1 MARVARPRGFAVVR
15 DAWPALAFR
24 PPMRPALRL
33 TACILAVCAAGCAS
47 PVSWSSQLREVDLAR
62 HALDLSRA
70 TDDVLEFRDGLLSE
84 AKDRG
89 RVDREDRAEAAKR
102 RMAELMLMLDRVG
115 DLDVDASVDRDL
127 ARSVLAGA
135 VLDLAIAHDREPA
148 IRHLAG
154 PATALAFL
162 ADPEPPTPAT
172 IGLLAAGA
180 DGVYPV
186 PDATLADG
194 ADIPDLRAAANRNR
208 QVARLLRTRGAQSQV
223 LDAAR
228 GKAAR
233 AAADE
238 AAKRADEFAKTLDAR
253 AEEMSKEADRF
264 GTPCGRA
271 TFVARLA
278 TQHGVD
284 ATPEELVAF
293 GEAMLADTTRE
304 LEAVAAADFPGLTW
318 RQALDVVRRDHADP
332 VATPLEAFAA
342 AVAARDFTIRE
353 GFVTIPEPAR
363 LAHVE
368 MVDDE
373 MARSY
378 PFAAYSW
385 RRATADGESGRYMVS
400 PGATWMDEAQQEER
414 LRGNC
419 RAWTRV
425 VAPHE
430 TWPGHHLQFW
440 IADHTVP
447 RVRREITTPVFV
459 EGWGLYCEGLL
470 ARHGYFTTPAERLVR
485 LVMRAW
491 RASRVIIDVKLH
503 CGGMTPKDAIA
514 FLMEHTDMPRDGATA
529 EVRRYCDQPTQP
541 FSYAWG
547 CREIERLYAD
557 EQQRLGAAFDE
568 RAFHDRL
575 LACGAVPFPYVR
587 RLFGY

>member
-1 MARVARPRGFAVVR
+1 MRCPILLSSILLA
-15 DAWPALAFR
+15 AL
-24 PPMRPALRL
+24 
-33 TACILAVCAAGCAS
+33 AAGCAS
-47 PVSWSSQLREVDLAR
+47 AAKPAPSRDVTEARDALR
-62 HALDLSRA
+62 LSRVI
-70 TDDVLEFRDGLLSE
+70 DDVLDFRDGLLSE
-84 AKDRG
+84 ARDRG

-135 VLDLAIAHDREPA
+135 VLDLAIAPEREPTL
-148 IRHLAG
+148 RRLAG

-162 ADPEPPTPAT
+162 ADPAPPTGAT
-172 IGLLAAGA
+172 IDLLAAGA
-180 DGVYPV
+180 DGVYPA
-186 PDATLADG
+186 PDATVADG
-194 ADIPDLRAAANRNR
+194 AEVPDIRAAANRNR
-208 QVARLLRTRGAQSQV
+208 QVARLLRARGAQSQV
-223 LDAAR
+223 LDASR
-228 GKAAR
+228 GKTAR

-238 AAKRADEFAKTLDAR
+238 AAKRAEEFAKTLGAR

-284 ATPEELVAF
+284 ETPEEIVAF
-293 GEAMLADTTRE
+293 GEKMLADTTRE
-304 LEAVAAADFPGLTW
+304 LEALATAEFPGLTW
-318 RQALDVVRRDHADP
+318 RQALDVVRRDHADAD
-332 VATPLEAFAA
+332 ATAVEAFAA
-342 AVAARDFTIRE
+342 AEAARDFVIRE
-353 GFVTIPEPAR
+353 GFVSIPEAAR
-363 LAHVE
+363 LAHIE
-368 MVDDE
+368 LVDDE

-378 PFAAYSW
+378 PFAAYGW
-385 RRATADGESGRYMVS
+385 RRATVDGESGRYMVS

-430 TWPGHHLQFW
+430 AWPGHHLQFW
-440 IADHTVP
+440 VADHTVP
-447 RVRREITTPVFV
+447 RVRREVSTPVFV

-470 ARHGYFTTPAERLVR
+470 HRHGYFTTPAEQLAR

-514 FLMEHTDMPRDGATA
+514 FLMDHADMTRDAATA
-529 EVRRYCDQPTQP
+529 EVRRYCDAPTQP

-547 CREIERLYAD
+547 CREIESLYAD
-557 EQQRLGAAFDE
+557 EERRLGAAFDE

-575 LACGAVPFPYVR
+575 LRCGAIAFPLVR
-587 RLFGY
+587 RLFGYAAR